1 MMAVDNITVNRVADP
16 YPYSVETRSDIGGRE
31 QQQDQ
36 AYLHI
41 GKEGIFAVVCD
52 GMGGTSDGEIASKVA
67 VSVMRCAYTS
77 YAEEGTDESTFLYR
91 AMLEAD
97 KAVSST
103 MTHGIGGT
111 TLVSVIISKK
121 QMYWI
126 SVGDSKLYIM
136 RSGEIFQATRD
147 HNYRLW
153 LDEMLQRGEIDLNV
167 YEKELERG
175 EALISYI
182 GKGNI
187 TLYDLTQS
195 GFALHPGDTILIT
208 TDGLTNAISEEE
220 ICGIVSLE
228 KSTALKADA
237 LVQYV
242 RDKGTEQPQ
251 DNTTFI
257 IIDVL

>member
-1 MMAVDNITVNRVADP
+1 MAVDNITVEQVADL
-16 YPYSVETRSDIGGRE
+16 YHYSVETRSDIGSRE

-41 GKEGIFAVVCD
+41 GKERIFAVVCD
-52 GMGGTSDGEIASKVA
+52 GMGGISDGGIASKTA
-67 VSVMRCAYTS
+67 VSVIQRAYTN
-77 YAEEGTDESTFLYR
+77 YYIEEGADEPAFLYH
-91 AMLEAD
+91 AMVEAD

-103 MTHGIGGT
+103 MTRGIGGT
-111 TLVSVIISKK
+111 TLVSVIISKN

-126 SVGDSKLYIM
+126 SVGDSKLYIL
-136 RSGEIFQATRD
+136 RSGEILQATRD
-147 HNYRLW
+147 HNYRLR
-153 LDEMLQRGEIDLNV
+153 LDEMLRNGEIDPNI

-195 GFALHPGDTILIT
+195 AFALHPGDTILIT
-208 TDGLTNAISEEE
+208 TDGLANAISEEE
-220 ICGIVSLE
+220 IFGIVSFE

-237 LVQYV
+237 LIQYV
-242 RDKGTEQPQ
+242 RDKETEQPQ

-257 IIDVL
+257 IIDIL